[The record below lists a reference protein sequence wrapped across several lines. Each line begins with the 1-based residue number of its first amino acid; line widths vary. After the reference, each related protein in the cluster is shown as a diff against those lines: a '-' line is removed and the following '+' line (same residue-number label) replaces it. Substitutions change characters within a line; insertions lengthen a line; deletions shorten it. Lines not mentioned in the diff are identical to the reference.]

1 MAPLRTKRLP
11 MGMRR
16 RLLLRRSI
24 PPLLLALGC
33 LLSLGATWF
42 VTSTEEAGA
51 RAAFHTAAEVTR
63 QQIQSGLNTY
73 IEVVRAGTALLAVS
87 DEINHAEFATFVA
100 SLRLRDR
107 YAGLDAIGFSQ
118 YVKPRDLGAFV
129 RTIRLDGVTRFRVW
143 PAGRRPEYYPVVFF
157 EPRPSPGPPMLG
169 FDMWTDEVLRE
180 AMERARD
187 TGQPSASDGLANVP
201 TGKNSQRPSL
211 VLFIPVYHVTD
222 PLQTVEQRRRALN
235 GFVFGPVSLP
245 KVLPQIVTATT
256 PSVRFDIYDGA
267 VGDPAA
273 QALRST
279 SAEGVSRFTAMELVH
294 VAGRNWR
301 VALRSSETRAGM
313 VSPTGWRTLAV
324 GLLISILIFVITRG
338 QGRAWE
344 TAACHEVELRASE
357 QLLRK
362 SESELQHVVTLER
375 GARTQVEAAGR
386 VKDEFL
392 ATLSHELRTPL
403 NTVLGWLTM
412 LRTGSMREDQRRHAL
427 EVIERNARLQAQLI
441 EDLLDVSRIVTG
453 KVQVDLRP
461 LAVGPIVSTVLESIR
476 PTAEAKGVSLRASVG
491 HETPWILGD
500 ASRVQQILWNLLSN
514 AIKFTPA
521 GGHVSVELTSDN
533 CDVQVCIRDTG
544 IGIPPEFLPH
554 VFERFRQADSS
565 TTRAHTGV
573 GLGLAIVRD
582 LVELH
587 GGSVAARSEGANRGS
602 LFVVS
607 FPAAAAQPEG
617 VVEAVARPMSPPLD
631 GVRVLVVDDDSET
644 RDLLSQALGATGARV
659 TTAESARQAFDQL
672 RSAGADV
679 LVSDIGMP
687 EEDGLSLMRRIR
699 SLSGRSGK
707 IPAIALT
714 AYARLE
720 DRDRAMEAGFQLHFS
735 KPVELAELQ
744 AGVATLTRTRQE

>member
-1 MAPLRTKRLP
+1 
-11 MGMRR
+11 
-16 RLLLRRSI
+16 
-24 PPLLLALGC
+24 
-33 LLSLGATWF
+33 
-42 VTSTEEAGA
+42 
-51 RAAFHTAAEVTR
+51 
-63 QQIQSGLNTY
+63 
-73 IEVVRAGTALLAVS
+73 
-87 DEINHAEFATFVA
+87 
-100 SLRLRDR
+100 
-107 YAGLDAIGFSQ
+107 
-118 YVKPRDLGAFV
+118 
-129 RTIRLDGVTRFRVW
+129 
-143 PAGRRPEYYPVVFF
+143 
-157 EPRPSPGPPMLG
+157 
-169 FDMWTDEVLRE
+169 
-180 AMERARD
+180 MERARD
-187 TGQPSASDGLANVP
+187 TGQTSASHELVKVP
-201 TGKNSQRPSL
+201 SGKDSRRPNL
-211 VLFIPVYHVTD
+211 VLFIPVYHVRD
-222 PLQTVEQRRRALN
+222 PLQTIEQRRRALT
-235 GFVFGPVSLP
+235 GFVFGPVNLS

-267 VGDPAA
+267 VDDPAA
-273 QALRST
+273 LAFRST
-279 SAEGVSRFTAMELVH
+279 SAAGVSQFTAMKSVQ
-294 VAGRNWR
+294 VAGRNWQ

-313 VSPTGWRTLAV
+313 VSPMGWRTLAV
-324 GLLISILIFVITRG
+324 GLLISVLIFVITRG

-357 QLLRK
+357 QLLLK
-362 SESELQHVVTLER
+362 SESELRHVVTLER
-375 GARTQVEAAGR
+375 EARTQVEAAGR
-386 VKDEFL
+386 TKDEFL

-412 LRTGSMREDQRRHAL
+412 LRTGSMREDQRAHAL

-453 KVQVDLRP
+453 KVRLDLRP
-461 LAVGPIVSTVLESIR
+461 LAVGPIVSTALESIR

-514 AIKFTPA
+514 AIKFTLA
-521 GGHVSVELTSDN
+521 GGHVSVELTSDG

-544 IGIPPEFLPH
+544 IGIPPAFLPH

-587 GGSVAARSEGANRGS
+587 GGSVAARSEGANRGA
-602 LFVVS
+602 LFVVR
-607 FPAAAAQPEG
+607 FPAVAAQSETSG
-617 VVEAVARPMSPPLD
+617 EAVGRPTSPPLD
-631 GVRVLVVDDDSET
+631 GVRVLVVDDDAET
-644 RDLLSQALGATGARV
+644 RELLSQALGATGAKV
-659 TTAESARQAFDQL
+659 TTAESAQQAFDQL

-699 SLSGRSGK
+699 SLSGRPGR

-720 DRDRAMEAGFQLHFS
+720 DRDRAMEAGYQLHFS

-744 AGVATLTRTRQE
+744 AGVGTLTRTRQE